1 MARGCSLGLVSASL
15 PVANN
20 DDRFSRADIAI
31 ETLNQK
37 WVLAGKALM
46 VITPVLWASLIGM
59 QKWQINMMLD
69 TTHRVGMNEYK
80 IEVSSV
86 DRYTKIQADL
96 DNAQQT
102 AFLLDQIR
110 GANKETLSAIQKLA
124 DEIRII
130 DRRSHSI
137 PSMDDLRTSD
147 Q

>member
-1 MARGCSLGLVSASL
+1 MGEDK
-15 PVANN
+15 NYTH
-20 DDRFSRADIAI
+20 ADLAI
-31 ETLNQK
+31 EVINQK

-46 VITPVLWASLIGM
+46 VVTPLLWAAMIGM

-86 DRYTKIQADL
+86 DRYSKVQADL

-110 GANKETLSAIQKLA
+110 SANKETLAAIQKLA
-124 DEIRII
+124 EEIRII
-130 DRRSHSI
+130 DRRASAAAVGD
-137 PSMDDLRTSD
+137 P
-147 Q
+147 